1 MTIIVESGSTKADWI
16 ILHSNG
22 EIEKVTTQ
30 GINPSTQEILMAID
44 GALRQSIAAAIEIYF
59 YGAGVSNN
67 LAKDR
72 IHQWLQSMG
81 AKGIINV
88 QSDMMAA
95 CIACCNEKEGIVCI
109 LGTGSNSCAFDG
121 EKIIDN
127 IPSLGYILSD
137 EGSGSHIGKEILR
150 SYFYRQMTEDVKVN
164 FEKHFHISKD
174 DVIQAIYKDHLGSK
188 YIASFASWLDKSNDQ
203 YQEKILFK
211 VFNEFIEYRLLPL
224 TRQFPNHPIHFVGS
238 IAYHFQNHLVRSLNN
253 YGLEASEIL
262 QKPIEKLIDFH
273 QKNSNFGSEDNN

>member
-16 ILHSNG
+16 ILQSNG
-22 EIEKVTTQ
+22 DVEKITTT
-30 GINPSTQEILMAID
+30 GINPSTQENFMGLD
-44 GALRQSIAAAIEIYF
+44 GALKQSIADAKEIYF

-72 IHQWLQSMG
+72 IHHWLRSLG
-81 AKGIINV
+81 AKGTIHV
-88 QSDMMAA
+88 ESDMLAA
-95 CIACCNEKEGIVCI
+95 CIACCNDQQGIVCI
-109 LGTGSNSCAFDG
+109 LGTGSNSCVFDG
-121 EKIIDN
+121 KKIIDN
-127 IPSLGYILSD
+127 IPSLGYILGD
-137 EGSGSHIGKEILR
+137 EGSGSYIGKEVLR
-150 SYFYRQMTEDVKVN
+150 SYFCRQMPEDVKVN

-174 DVIQAIYKDHLGSK
+174 DVIQAIYKDQLGSK

-224 TRQFPNHPIHFVGS
+224 TRQFPNQAIHFVGS
-238 IAYHFQNHLVRSLNN
+238 IAYHFQNHLVKSLNN